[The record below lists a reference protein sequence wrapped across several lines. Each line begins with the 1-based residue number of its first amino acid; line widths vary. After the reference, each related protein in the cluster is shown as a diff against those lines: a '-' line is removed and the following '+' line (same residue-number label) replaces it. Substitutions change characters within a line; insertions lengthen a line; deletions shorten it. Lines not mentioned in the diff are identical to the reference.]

1 MDNQWHLRFRRSL
14 DEFLMREWERL
25 LAMLDDFHLSSER
38 DEVFRDLEN
47 SGKFTTRS
55 LYRHLSFNLEELRMQ
70 VCVIWGCRA
79 SLKVQ
84 IFLWMAYHDRIQC
97 GVQLKKR
104 KWSSLANCNL

>member
-1 MDNQWHLRFRRSL
+1 MDNQCQLRFRRSS

-25 LAMLDDFHLSSER
+25 LAMLDDVHLSMR
-38 DEVFRDLEN
+38 GEVFWVLEN
-47 SGKFTTRS
+47 SGKITTRS